1 MKRSILHHRFLTL
14 MLALGCMGL
23 VLVSMTGC
31 QTPPKPEEK
40 PPEAAAPA
48 GEEEGDETEAPPKKV
63 VNPFAH
69 PETMTEQDKTDYS
82 AATQV
87 SVVVDSTTTLK
98 GWLFDPYQQTA
109 KEQELAKAAADSA
122 AAASAEG
129 EEGED
134 AAAEEGGDEEEGDG
148 EAPRPT
154 QRYPLVIL
162 LHGLNGGR
170 YDWAALPF
178 RLVKQGYAVL
188 ALDLRGHG
196 GSILKGK
203 DWRQFG
209 ADDWQ
214 TMPKDLAGILRTLAA
229 KGLEGQLQVDGQRVV
244 LVGAGLGANVAVIS
258 ASQKPAT
265 VKSVVMLS
273 PAVEYKGLN
282 TIQPA
287 YRIQVPS
294 LLVASQSDA
303 SAYESSQILY
313 RLLSGKKTI
322 QLYKNLGY
330 GSDMIRFY
338 PEMQDAIVTWIKA
351 GCPPTPTAVPPP
363 PAEEEGGEEEEE

>member
-1 MKRSILHHRFLTL
+1 MKRTELHRRFLTSVVV
-14 MLALGCMGL
+14 LAWMGL
-23 VLVSMTGC
+23 VLLSVTGC

-40 PPEAAAPA
+40 PPEAAAVNEDT
-48 GEEEGDETEAPPKKV
+48 GEELEALPKKV

-87 SVVVDSTTTLK
+87 SVVVDSSTTLK
-98 GWLFDPYQQTA
+98 GWLFDPYQQAA
-109 KEQELAKAAADSA
+109 KEKELAAAAAASS

-134 AAAEEGGDEEEGDG
+134 ASAEEDAGDEDGGDA

-178 RLVKQGYAVL
+178 RLVRHGYAVL

-209 ADDWQ
+209 PDDWKA
-214 TMPKDLAGILRTLAA
+214 MPTDLAGILRTLAA
-229 KGLEGQLQVDGQRVV
+229 KGIDGQLQVDGQRVV

-265 VKSVVMLS
+265 VKSIVMLS
-273 PAVEYKGLN
+273 PTVEYKGLN

-338 PEMQDAIVTWIKA
+338 PEMQDAIVAWIKV
-351 GCPPTPTAVPPP
+351 GCPPTPSSVPPP
-363 PAEEEGGEEEEE
+363 PSEEDSGGDEEE

>member
-1 MKRSILHHRFLTL
+1 MKRPLQHRRLFTWMWTL
-14 MLALGCMGL
+14 ACMGL
-23 VLVSMTGC
+23 MIVSISGC

-40 PPEAAAPA
+40 LPEAAAA
-48 GEEEGDETEAPPKKV
+48 TEEGGDETEAPPKKV

-69 PETMTEQDKTDYS
+69 PEAMTEQDKTDYS

-87 SVVVDSTTTLK
+87 SVAVDSTTTLK
-98 GWLFDPYQQTA
+98 GWLFDPYQQAT
-109 KEQELAKAAADSA
+109 KEKELATAASASA

-129 EEGED
+129 DDGED
-134 AAAEEGGDEEEGDG
+134 ASADSGSDEEGGDA

-209 ADDWQ
+209 PEDWKA
-214 TMPKDLAGILRTLAA
+214 MPNDLAGILRTLAA
-229 KGLEGQLQVDGQRVV
+229 KGIDGQLQVDGQRVV

-265 VKSVVMLS
+265 VKSIVMLS

-351 GCPPTPTAVPPP
+351 GCPPTPSAVPPP
-363 PAEEEGGEEEEE
+363 PPEEDGGGDEEE